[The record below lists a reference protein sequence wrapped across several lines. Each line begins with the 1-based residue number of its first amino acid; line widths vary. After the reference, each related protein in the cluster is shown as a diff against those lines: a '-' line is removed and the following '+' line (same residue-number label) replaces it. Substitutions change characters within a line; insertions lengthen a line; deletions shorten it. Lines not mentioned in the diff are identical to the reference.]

1 MTEQQEKPI
10 SGAAFT
16 SVNISPNQPNH
27 HLAVILDAS
36 VQTAGATAGPKTRV
50 NWKL

>member
-36 VQTAGATAGPKTRV
+36 VQTAGATVGPKTRV
-50 NWKL
+50 NCKL